1 MRQFSAVG
9 LAVFSRLGSRSTARQ
24 APILAGLLYALAA
37 CATDEAD
44 LTPEPS
50 ESPDAGVDTDAADTA
65 GTADTG
71 AADTDASESD
81 APETTPS
88 VGRCDYTN
96 PFSQNPECKAYTGTD
111 WTAEAAAT
119 DCAAN
124 AGGPGTFVADG
135 VCGFDAQLGTC
146 TVGTG
151 TGAEYVLYLSGDDAS
166 ACAISTTA
174 CETFTAG
181 TFEPQGVC
189 ADGEP
194 VEPGPA
200 LGVFL
205 QPDFVCSEPVE
216 GEAAGAGPDGTVC
229 TWTMISACTEPGRRY
244 DDYGSCET
252 VFTQRPYY
260 GFNTDPEPVEND
272 PRLED
277 EAFMAEVAWVKEEV
291 EACACVCCHSQD
303 SAPSGASG
311 WNIEAGDIWTD
322 SIPDSGVAMLA
333 GLVGS
338 AEFGAYAPEQNNGFD
353 RYTTGLP
360 TTDVERMRA
369 FFEAEYFRRGFTV
382 EDAAEIPAFGGP
394 LVTQAAYV
402 PGDCRSDE
410 GMNADGTLKWRT
422 ADARY
427 VYVLEAG
434 SKNPGV
440 PPNLDTPEGTIWR
453 LDVQATGTPIETG
466 LAYGAVP
473 EGAVQR
479 FPAEG
484 APAELVSGREYYIYT
499 LLDIAVPLSRCIFT
513 AP

>member
-1 MRQFSAVG
+1 MRQIFAADLNNALRHDG
-9 LAVFSRLGSRSTARQ
+9 LLCARQ
-24 APILAGLLYALAA
+24 TPLLAGLLYALAA
-37 CATDEAD
+37 CAGDEAD
-44 LTPEPS
+44 LTPEPGT
-50 ESPDAGVDTDAADTA
+50 SPDAGVNTDATDTSESH
-65 GTADTG
+65 DTG
-71 AADTDASESD
+71 SADTDSSEND
-81 APETTPS
+81 VPEATPS

-96 PFSQNPECKAYTGTD
+96 PFSQNPECKAYTGAG
-111 WTAEAAAT
+111 WTADSAAA

-135 VCGFDAQLGTC
+135 TCGFDDQLGTC

-151 TGAEYVLYLSGDDAS
+151 TGEEYVLYLSGDDAS

-194 VEPGPA
+194 VEPGPP

-205 QPDFVCSEPVE
+205 QPEYVCSEPVE
-216 GEAAGAGPDGTVC
+216 GEAPGTGPDGTVC
-229 TWTMISACTEPGRRY
+229 TWTMISACTEPGRHY
-244 DDYGSCET
+244 EDYGSCEP
-252 VFTQRPYY
+252 VFSQRPYY

-272 PRLED
+272 PRLD
-277 EAFMAEVAWVKEEV
+277 DDAFMAELAWVKEEV

-311 WNIEAGDIWTD
+311 WNIEASPIWTD

-338 AEFGAYAPEQNNGFD
+338 AEFGAYAPDQNNGFD

-369 FFEAEYFRRGFTV
+369 FFEAEYFRRGFTA

-410 GMNADGTLKWRT
+410 GLNADGTLKWRT

-440 PPNLDTPEGTIWR
+440 PPNLDTPDGTIWR
-453 LDVQATGTPIETG
+453 LDVLPTGTPIETG

-484 APAELVSGREYYIYT
+484 APAELVSGRQYYIYT

>member
-1 MRQFSAVG
+1 MRQISAADRPFSSP
-9 LAVFSRLGSRSTARQ
+9 LRKRLRAHD
-24 APILAGLLYALAA
+24 APLVAGLLYALAA
-37 CATDEAD
+37 CAGDEAD
-44 LTPEPS
+44 LTPEPT
-50 ESPDAGVDTDAADTA
+50 PDADTGAFTDAAD
-65 GTADTG
+65 GTDNT
-71 AADTDASESD
+71 DSDASAPSPD
-81 APETTPS
+81 ADDVVEAPASP
-88 VGRCDYTN
+88 GRCDYTN
-96 PFSQNPECKAYTGTD
+96 PFSQNPECKAYTGSG
-111 WTAEAAAT
+111 WTAESAAA

-135 VCGFDAQLGTC
+135 TCGFDAQLGTC

-151 TGAEYVLYLSGDDAS
+151 TGEEYVLYLSGDDAS

-216 GEAAGAGPDGTVC
+216 GEAPGTGPDGTVC

-311 WNIEAGDIWTD
+311 WNIEAGPIWTD

-394 LVTQAAYV
+394 LVTQAAYE
-402 PGDCRSDE
+402 PGPCRSDE
-410 GMNADGTLKWRT
+410 GLNADGTLKWRT

-453 LDVQATGTPIETG
+453 LDVLPTGTPVQTG

-484 APAELVSGREYYIYT
+484 APAELVSGRDYYLYT